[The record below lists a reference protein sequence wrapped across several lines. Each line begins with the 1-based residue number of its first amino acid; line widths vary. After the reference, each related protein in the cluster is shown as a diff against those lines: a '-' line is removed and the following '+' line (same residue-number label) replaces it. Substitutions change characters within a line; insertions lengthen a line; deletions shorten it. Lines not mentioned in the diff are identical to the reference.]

1 MSVKR
6 TPPST
11 QMSQDPDRRSM
22 VEFSTPMDQDD
33 DIEEEL
39 LTPKVS
45 MKRQNLKRVGEK
57 IERSTDD
64 LYDCIINLGT
74 RLSQE
79 FKSECSSIKQ
89 ELTSKLDEKLGM
101 LNNNI
106 EEIDA
111 KVSKLEESV
120 NRHDKKLDQQGKIV
134 NRLLQEKLRNKMEI
148 NGATISQ
155 VNDRNKTKEEVIKI
169 FGKCKIRVETASIN
183 KVYVKSVKPDDST
196 NEAQKKP
203 IITVEFN
210 DFETKIR
217 VMKEK
222 RKSNIR
228 NGIYFNDSLTPT
240 NRFLIGKARKIAKE
254 KNFLMY
260 MSNNRIN
267 VKKSDTRIKWIED
280 EADLNE
286 IQGWT
291 PNVRRES
298 KNDNSQSSSQPSGSK
313 SDTQA

>member
-1 MSVKR
+1 MRVKR

-11 QMSQDPDRRSM
+11 QMSQDPDQLSM
-22 VEFSTPMDQDD
+22 TEFSTPMVQDD

-45 MKRQNLKRVGEK
+45 MKRINLKRAGEK
-57 IERSTDD
+57 MERSTDD

-79 FKSECSSIKQ
+79 FKSECSSIKE
-89 ELTSKLDEKLGM
+89 ELTTKLDEKFGT

-106 EEIDA
+106 EEINL
-111 KVSKLEESV
+111 KVNKLEESV
-120 NRHDKKLDQQGKIV
+120 NKHDKKIDQQGKIV
-134 NRLLQEKLRNKMEI
+134 NRLFQEKLQNKMEI
-148 NGATISQ
+148 SGASIPHGS
-155 VNDRNKTKEEVIKI
+155 DKNKTKEEVIKI
-169 FGKCKIRVETASIN
+169 FGKCKIRVETANI
-183 KVYVKSVKPDDST
+183 KMVYVKSDKPHDST
-196 NEAQKKP
+196 NEARKKP

-240 NRFLIGKARKIAKE
+240 NKFLIGKARKIAKE

-291 PNVRRES
+291 PNERRES